1 MKYQI
6 TEKRMKDFEEQ
17 LYSEEKQQATVEKYL
32 RDLKKLADFA
42 DGRELSKKLM
52 VEYKETLKSSG
63 EYKTRSINSYLVAA
77 NRFLEFM
84 GWYDFR
90 VKTFRVQ
97 REAFRSARKNLTK
110 KDYRG
115 LVKTAGKRGKARLAM
130 LIQAICATGL
140 RVSELEMITVKA
152 VRKGAAH
159 IYCKGKERKVFLPHS
174 LRKELLYYIAK
185 NKIKEGPVF
194 CTAGGKPLD
203 RSNIWREMKALSKE
217 AGINPEKVFPHNLRH
232 LFARTYYEM
241 NRDIGKLADILG
253 HGSIETTR
261 IYIRASSGE
270 HLKQLDGMGLV
281 FSP

>member
-90 VKTFRVQ
+90 VKTFKIQ
-97 REAFRSARKNLTK
+97 KETFRSSERNLTK
-110 KDYRG
+110 KDYWK
-115 LVKTAGKRGKARLAM
+115 LVGMAGKLGNARLAF
-130 LIQAICATGL
+130 LIQTICATGL
-140 RVSELEMITVKA
+140 RVSELEMITVSA
-152 VRKGAAH
+152 VKKGVAH
-159 IYCKGKERKVFLPHS
+159 IYCKGKEREVFLPHS
-174 LRKELLYYIAK
+174 LRKKLMYYIAR
-185 NKIKEGPVF
+185 NKLDNGPVF
-194 CTAGGKPLD
+194 RTAKGKPLD
-203 RSNIWREMKALSKE
+203 RSNIWKEMKSLCKHT
-217 AGINPEKVFPHNLRH
+217 GINPKKVFPHNLRH

-241 NRDIGKLADILG
+241 SRDIGKLADILG
-253 HGSIETTR
+253 HNSIETTR

-270 HLKQLDGMGLV
+270 HIKQLDDMGLV
-281 FSP
+281 FSQ